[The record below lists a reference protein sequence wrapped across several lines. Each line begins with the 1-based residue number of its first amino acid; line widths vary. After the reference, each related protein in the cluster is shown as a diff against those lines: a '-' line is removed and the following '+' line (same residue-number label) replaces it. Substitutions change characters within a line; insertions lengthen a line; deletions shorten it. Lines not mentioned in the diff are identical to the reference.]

1 MERTP
6 SDNNWHKRVWT
17 FKSDKIGPDVI
28 KIEFSCS
35 ITTLAEEELK
45 IKSCPG
51 KKEKKNWIPI
61 ENSFECKYP
70 KIIKTTLSAMT
81 NEFKLEYD

>member
-61 ENSFECKYP
+61 EKQFWVQVSKDYKNNTFS
-70 KIIKTTLSAMT
+70 
-81 NEFKLEYD
+81 ND